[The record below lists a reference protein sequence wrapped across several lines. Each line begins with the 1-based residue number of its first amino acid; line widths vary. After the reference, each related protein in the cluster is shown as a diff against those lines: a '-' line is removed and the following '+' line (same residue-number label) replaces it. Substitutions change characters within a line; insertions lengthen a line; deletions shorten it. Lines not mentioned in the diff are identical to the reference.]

1 MSHYNNLKRNALI
14 ALLHERGLNAGK
26 RINKA
31 GLIALLEQHDINTV
45 EVPVESEIE
54 NDCLVDETDDVSVDS
69 ENIRTLQLQVKLEEL
84 KLQQLQ
90 LKSHNEGVAPF
101 EATGMTQN
109 TNFVSL
115 PTVRS
120 NLPCMQDDCDVLV
133 YFTTLERAFELNS
146 VPKANWSKMLPG
158 LLNAKASKIFM
169 QLSWEVCCDYDETKS
184 HLLEAFKASPDV
196 YRNRLETAFRT
207 GQESYKLFLSR
218 LTEYQ
223 NLYLQCSNIDS
234 FEKLKHDNLYH
245 LFVNSLPD
253 DVRQFVRSKQ
263 PKKRYGGG

>member
-146 VPKANWSKMLPG
+146 VPKAIIGPKCCQVCLTQKRPKYLCSCRGKCVVIMTKPNPIFWKLSKPVQTFTVTDLKRRSV
-158 LLNAKASKIFM
+158 L
-169 QLSWEVCCDYDETKS
+169 D
-184 HLLEAFKASPDV
+184 
-196 YRNRLETAFRT
+196 RNLI
-207 GQESYKLFLSR
+207 SYF
-218 LTEYQ
+218 
-223 NLYLQCSNIDS
+223 
-234 FEKLKHDNLYH
+234 
-245 LFVNSLPD
+245 
-253 DVRQFVRSKQ
+253 
-263 PKKRYGGG
+263 